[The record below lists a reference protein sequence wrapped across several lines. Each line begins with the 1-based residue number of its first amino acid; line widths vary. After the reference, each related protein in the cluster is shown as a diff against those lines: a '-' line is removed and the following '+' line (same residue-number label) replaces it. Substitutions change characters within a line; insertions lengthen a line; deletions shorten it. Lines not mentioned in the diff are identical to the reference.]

1 MTEIERKAKRLERG
15 RYKMGYMKQFC
26 SNEFKCSYE
35 MPVVP
40 PLSGDWQEATIP
52 EVTEAK
58 ITTKKTPKG
67 QLSAS
72 SSWSHTQLE
81 PPFPSEPP
89 RGIPGHCCQ
98 LRDGVSRHKDRGPCT
113 NIPLDSLTSQHQL
126 FHWHFTAHA
135 PKPNLVFLAP
145 IHSTEP
151 SNKKMLVEE
160 ISFSFGLSAGR
171 KTVKFT
177 VRSPR
182 QVGRRGQTRLNDH
195 LNPECITID

>member
-1 MTEIERKAKRLERG
+1 M
-15 RYKMGYMKQFC
+15 
-26 SNEFKCSYE
+26 
-35 MPVVP
+35 
-40 PLSGDWQEATIP
+40 
-52 EVTEAK
+52 
-58 ITTKKTPKG
+58 
-67 QLSAS
+67 QLWNACGS
-72 SSWSHTQLE
+72 SSVRRLTGGHNTRSDRSQDYNQEDTQGAAFCQQLVVSHPVRAFL
-81 PPFPSEPP
+81 PL

-98 LRDGVSRHKDRGPCT
+98 PRDRVPRHKDRGPCT

-177 VRSPR
+177 VRSHR